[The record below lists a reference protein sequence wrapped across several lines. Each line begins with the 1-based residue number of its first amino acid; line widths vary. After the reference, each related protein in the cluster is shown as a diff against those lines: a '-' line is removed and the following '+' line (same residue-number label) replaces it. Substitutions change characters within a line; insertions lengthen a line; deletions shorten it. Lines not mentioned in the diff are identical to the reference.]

1 VDEAITKTIHN
12 GNNKTH
18 LKASTIAEITTII
31 MARWVTQR
39 VWDKGNTQAQD
50 TAAIR
55 TRQLI
60 SII

>member
-18 LKASTIAEITTII
+18 LTASIIAGITTII
-31 MARWVTQR
+31 MARWATQR

-50 TAAIR
+50 TAVIR

>member
-18 LKASTIAEITTII
+18 LKASIIAEITII

-50 TAAIR
+50 TAVIR